1 MLLILMLSA
10 CSRSIQLH
18 ILNEYEVEY
27 MKQCL
32 LHDYTQTELAE
43 CYIELSEE
51 VRFGNKQLEY
61 IEGHS
66 KRLKELQ

>member
-1 MLLILMLSA
+1 MLCLPMLLG
-10 CSRSIQLH
+10 CYKTTQLH
-18 ILNEYEVEY
+18 VLNEYEVEY

-43 CYIELSEE
+43 CYMALSEE

-66 KRLKELQ
+66 KRLKDLQ